1 MTNDDGISEV
11 GDSKIALI
19 FIFLV
24 VHPNDSGGGQVDD
37 DEVVM
42 IFS

>member
-1 MTNDDGISEV
+1 MSNDDGINEV
-11 GDSKIALI
+11 GDSEIALI